1 MRSVGFIRPSMLAL
15 AAAALLAGCSSNG
28 NNNAPAPAP
37 TRVQAA
43 ASSAAASPAAG
54 SAATAAAKPPGT
66 PAATAATSRPSAS
79 LAAATV
85 SAAATLPPPP
95 SKAETVHVD
104 HVPLMNFA
112 PLYVAIERGYFK
124 EQGIEIDLQRVASGT
139 EAMPFLA
146 QGQIDVGAIG
156 IASSTFNSVKR
167 GFDVEIVA
175 SAAYFPDKNNPTVV
189 LVRKELMDSGKVKT
203 IADLK
208 GKKVGVAGTAG
219 STGAYLLSKA
229 LETARLKPTD
239 VDMQN
244 LANPDM
250 VTALANGAIDA
261 ALIGSPFSQQA
272 VQAGSAVVL
281 LSDWL
286 PGASSTAYLYSAKF
300 IKEHPETALRFMAA
314 LIKGSRA
321 MQGDQYLSPENL
333 AAYVKWTGSPE
344 AAIKAA
350 SPLRY
355 DPNLTVARESIAD
368 QERVDRDNGWSDYKD
383 ALDLGQL
390 IDESFGQRAVSA
402 LGKP

>member
-1 MRSVGFIRPSMLAL
+1 MSSTGVFRSAVLAL
-15 AAAALLAGCSSNG
+15 AAAAFLAGCGSSN
-28 NNNAPAPAP
+28 NSAPLAAP
-37 TRVQAA
+37 TRAQAGA
-43 ASSAAASPAAG
+43 GTVTTPSAGGSVATSTARPAGSPSAARPSVITG
-54 SAATAAAKPPGT
+54 AATAA
-66 PAATAATSRPSAS
+66 
-79 LAAATV
+79 V
-85 SAAATLPPPP
+85 AATLPPPP
-95 SKAETVHVD
+95 AKPETVHVD

-112 PLYVAIERGYFK
+112 PLYVAMERGFFK

-167 GFDVEIVA
+167 GFDVKIVA
-175 SAAYFPDKNNPTVV
+175 SAAYFPDTNNPTVV

-208 GKKVGVAGTAG
+208 GKKVGVAGTTG

-229 LETARLKPTD
+229 LETAKLKPTD

-250 VTALANGAIDA
+250 ITALANGAIDA
-261 ALIGSPFSQQA
+261 ALIGSPFSEQA
-272 VQAGSAVVL
+272 VQAGSSVVL
-281 LSDWL
+281 LRDWL

-314 LIKGSRA
+314 LVKGSRA
-321 MQGDQYLSPENL
+321 MQGDQYLGAENV
-333 AAYVKWTGSPE
+333 AAYVKWTGSSE
-344 AAIKAA
+344 AAIKSA

-355 DPNLTVARESIAD
+355 DPNLTVARDSIAD
-368 QERVDRDNGWSDYKD
+368 QERVDRENGWTDYKD

-390 IDESFGQRAVSA
+390 IDESLGQRAVAA